1 MRPAQSLTD
10 LLHAAG
16 SGPPTAPFQ
25 SNLSLQ
31 VRGPPRGPLA
41 VTVPGAALPPKVF
54 PRPAH
59 ASGRL
64 SRAPP
69 TYTYDYGT
77 ELDATVLDI
86 LRKSVQNGR

>member
-1 MRPAQSLTD
+1 
-10 LLHAAG
+10 
-16 SGPPTAPFQ
+16 
-25 SNLSLQ
+25 
-31 VRGPPRGPLA
+31 
-41 VTVPGAALPPKVF
+41 VPGAALPPKVF